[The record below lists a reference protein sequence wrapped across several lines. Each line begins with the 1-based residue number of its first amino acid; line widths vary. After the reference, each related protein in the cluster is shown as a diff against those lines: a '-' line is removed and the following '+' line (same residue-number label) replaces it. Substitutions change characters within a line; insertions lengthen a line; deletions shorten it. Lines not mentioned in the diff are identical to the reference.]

1 MRARVRLLGAFGLAG
16 AMGLAS
22 CAPDAPPGVDRD
34 ELDAAISKAIGG
46 SATCVVIGQAG
57 SGRVLYRYNT
67 ATACDRE
74 LPACDVPGVTKI
86 AVVLKTTAKDSQPR
100 TLSCNSAADASR
112 GVGWASGPI
121 AGTDLVYAAMMEG
134 DRAFPGRMMAERL
147 ARAFQKVG
155 LQPAS

>member
-1 MRARVRLLGAFGLAG
+1 MRVQVMFLSAFGLAV

-22 CAPDAPPGVDRD
+22 CAPDAPPGVNRE

-46 SATCVVIGQAG
+46 SATCVLIGKAG
-57 SGRVLYRYNT
+57 SGRLLYRYNT

-86 AVVLKTTAKDSQPR
+86 AAVLKVTAKDSQPR
-100 TLSCNSAADASR
+100 TLSCNSTSDASR

-121 AGTDLVYAAMMEG
+121 EGTDLVYAAMMEG
-134 DRAFPGRMMAERL
+134 NRAFPGRMMADRL
-147 ARAFQKVG
+147 AGAFRRAKV
-155 LQPAS
+155 SR

>member
-1 MRARVRLLGAFGLAG
+1 MRARVRLLGAFGLA
-16 AMGLAS
+16 AAVGLAS

-34 ELDAAISKAIGG
+34 DLDAAISKAVGDP
-46 SATCVVIGQAG
+46 ATCVLIGKVG

-86 AVVLKTTAKDSQPR
+86 ALLLKTTAKDSQAR
-100 TLSCNSAADASR
+100 TLSCNSTSDASR

-134 DRAFPGRMMAERL
+134 DRAFPGRMMADRL
-147 ARAFQKVG
+147 EGAFRRAKV
-155 LQPAS
+155 SR